1 MWCSSGGDNFSFHA
15 VELLSMLWLSFFITH
30 THINYYFTLLSAN
43 YKLFNELSCTDSP
56 SDQDG
61 GISIILNGE
70 ESELKFEIDGRGN
83 KVI

>member
-1 MWCSSGGDNFSFHA
+1 MNF
-15 VELLSMLWLSFFITH
+15 FF
-30 THINYYFTLLSAN
+30 S
-43 YKLFNELSCTDSP
+43 DSP

-70 ESELKFEIDGRGN
+70 ESELKFEIDGKGN